1 MPSPADPNP
10 VQLTGENSFI
20 QLFLEEDG
28 DATTRA
34 SHWRILLSPA
44 GTGHVLFLATDLM
57 AGEPRIYSDNI
68 ALARWLQ
75 EGIQGSMTPEYRD
88 TGIPVVQAKF
98 DKSGDARSFWTE
110 TVESDEDI
118 IDLTWYDFG
127 EPFMVAVE
135 AGAMPDRPYGV
146 YSCLVPARRAQ
157 VTINGEVGRGTP
169 LPKDSH
175 GRKSSTCCLAFSE
188 TWEGVGGRGL

>member
-1 MPSPADPNP
+1 MPSPADPSP
-10 VQLTGENSFI
+10 VHLTGENSFI
-20 QLFLEEDG
+20 QLFLEEG
-28 DATTRA
+28 GEATTRA
-34 SHWRILLSPA
+34 SHWRVLLSPA
-44 GTGHVLFLATDLM
+44 GPGHVLFLATDLM

-88 TGIPVVQAKF
+88 TGIQVVDAEF
-98 DKSGDARSFWTE
+98 EKSGDARSFWTE
-110 TVESDEDI
+110 TVETDEDI

-127 EPFMVAVE
+127 EPFMVSVE
-135 AGAMPDRPYGV
+135 AGSMPDRPYGV

-157 VTINGEVGRGTP
+157 VTISNEVARGTP

-188 TWEGVGGRGL
+188 TLVGGGG

>member
-1 MPSPADPNP
+1 MPSPTDPNK

-20 QLFLEEDG
+20 QLLFDEGG

-34 SHWRILLSPA
+34 SHWRVLLSPA
-44 GTGHVLFLATDLM
+44 GPGHALFLATDLM

-68 ALARWLQ
+68 ALVRWLQ
-75 EGIQGSMTPEYRD
+75 EGIQGSMTPDYRD
-88 TGIPVVQAKF
+88 TGIPVIGAEF
-98 DKSGDARSFWTE
+98 EKSGDARSFWTE

-127 EPFMVAVE
+127 EPFMVSLEPGSV
-135 AGAMPDRPYGV
+135 PDRSYGV

-157 VTINGEVGRGTP
+157 VTIDGEVAQGTP
-169 LPKDSH
+169 FPKDSH
-175 GRKSSTCCLAFSE
+175 GNESSTCCLEFSE
-188 TWEGVGGRGL
+188 TWVGG